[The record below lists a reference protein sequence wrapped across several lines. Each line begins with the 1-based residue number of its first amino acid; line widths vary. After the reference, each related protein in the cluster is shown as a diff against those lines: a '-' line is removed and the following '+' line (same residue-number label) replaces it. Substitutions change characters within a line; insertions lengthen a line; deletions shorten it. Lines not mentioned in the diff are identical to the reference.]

1 MTISSNKRNGVMNGA
16 SQKWILVAIGVVAG
30 IGVMGSVISPNNIV
44 QILGFCSLITVSL
57 LAHLQSMRNAQQTQ
71 EQNAEQLDEVKAQAT
86 IAATKVEKVASVLES
101 ATKRSDAQTA
111 KIVEVV
117 KETKTLVN
125 SGSLIQLKI
134 NQRSAIRL
142 AELLPND
149 PEVIKD
155 RDAANKM
162 VEDHEKAQASASAE
176 KAQAIAAIELE
187 QEKSDSNEGE
197 SLRVTVVNPNA
208 IQVEDKTK

>member
-1 MTISSNKRNGVMNGA
+1 MTTGTNKRNGVMNGI

-30 IGVMGSVISPNNIV
+30 IGVMGSVFSPNNIV

-57 LAHLQSMRNAQQTQ
+57 LAHLQSMRTAQQTQ

-111 KIVEVV
+111 QIVEVV

-162 VEDHEKAQASASAE
+162 VEDHEKAQVVASAD
-176 KAQAIAAIELE
+176 KAQAVAAIELE
-187 QEKSDSNEGE
+187 QKKSDNEGE